1 MIFIISLVMILV
13 SVITAVFCGRE
24 EAMLSAFFGGG
35 YDCVTYCLKI
45 CGSMCLFSGFMNIA
59 KDCGLTEAVSKIFR
73 PFVKRIIPS
82 AMIDKDTENSVVM
95 NFTSNLFGLGNAATP
110 FGVKASRNM
119 YNLNKMTSPNRSFAS
134 FIILNTSS
142 LCIVPST
149 VITVMQSYGSVEI
162 GKLILSVIIVQTLSC
177 IFGLF
182 LVRTVFKS

>member
-1 MIFIISLVMILV
+1 MFQQHIK
-13 SVITAVFCGRE
+13 VI
-24 EAMLSAFFGGG
+24 M
-35 YDCVTYCLKI
+35 KQ
-45 CGSMCLFSGFMNIA
+45 
-59 KDCGLTEAVSKIFR
+59 
-73 PFVKRIIPS
+73 
-82 AMIDKDTENSVVM
+82 NSVVM

-110 FGVKASRNM
+110 FGVRAARNM
-119 YNLNKMTSPNRSFAS
+119 YNLNKMTSPDRAFAS

-162 GKLILSVIIVQTLSC
+162 GKLTLSVIIVQTLSC